1 MPCKGL
7 PGRLPASLHLVTGT
21 TTCENIQKMRLGPQ
35 QRPGAAGNTWP
46 WGTAWIWGSSG
57 DCLQEGESV
66 FAKGW
71 EDNWEVWAAPVSTAP
86 WDSQAHHSTPCF
98 FTGTEHPFIRDL
110 LLLLDFFLKEP
121 KPFAIQKAFLQN
133 QRTIANPESRAEVLL
148 EAFSLAR
155 LRYSFLQDR
164 A

>member
-1 MPCKGL
+1 MSRCSWQHLALEHCLDMGQL
-7 PGRLPASLHLVTGT
+7 SGSFAGR
-21 TTCENIQKMRLGPQ
+21 R
-35 QRPGAAGNTWP
+35 
-46 WGTAWIWGSSG
+46 
-57 DCLQEGESV
+57 SV

-71 EDNWEVWAAPVSTAP
+71 EDNWEVWAAPVSTLS

-98 FTGTEHPFIRDL
+98 FTGTEHQLIEICCCCYFFI
-110 LLLLDFFLKEP
+110 
-121 KPFAIQKAFLQN
+121 IQKAFLQN